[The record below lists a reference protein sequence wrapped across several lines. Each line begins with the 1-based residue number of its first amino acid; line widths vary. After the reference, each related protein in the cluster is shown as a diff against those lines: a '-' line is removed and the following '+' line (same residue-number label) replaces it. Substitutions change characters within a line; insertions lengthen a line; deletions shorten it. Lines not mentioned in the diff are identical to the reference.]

1 MPIFVIF
8 KKAYFQDQ
16 FAYKSDGERE
26 SFYRET
32 DCLSACHTEVRS
44 LDSTKVSHRDDW
56 NSTLGAV
63 ECCFPGSLAGSWVGS
78 GSEMMAYGYCKRSL
92 KPLTHTTQ
100 PQRFVFGIDTKYSNR
115 WCSVFP
121 SAPEKWSQDTKVYL
135 IIFGSNLR
143 ANRWKNV
150 T

>member
-26 SFYRET
+26 RFYRET

-44 LDSTKVSHRDDW
+44 LDSTEVSHRDDW

-92 KPLTHTTQ
+92 KPLTHTTNPSVLYLVLMPNIATVDVLSSHQ
-100 PQRFVFGIDTKYSNR
+100 PLKNEVRTQKYTSL
-115 WCSVFP
+115 SL
-121 SAPEKWSQDTKVYL
+121 APT
-135 IIFGSNLR
+135 
-143 ANRWKNV
+143 
-150 T
+150 